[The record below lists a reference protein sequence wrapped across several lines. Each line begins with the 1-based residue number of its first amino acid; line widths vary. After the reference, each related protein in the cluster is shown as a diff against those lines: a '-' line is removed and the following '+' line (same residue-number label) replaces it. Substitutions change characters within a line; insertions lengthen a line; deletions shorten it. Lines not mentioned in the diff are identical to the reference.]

1 VGIASA
7 AAVFYRL
14 GFSVWFDEADSWG
27 LSTQPLRMVINRYF
41 LGTEVNMVLYYL
53 LLRVWL
59 WVTGLVGVAP
69 TEIVL
74 RLPSA
79 LFAVATSV
87 VVYLLGRRLFGRIA
101 GLVAAGVYIA
111 NYLQIIMAQM
121 ARAYT
126 LQLLL
131 LAIAWYAL
139 FAGLQEGTRRRRW
152 WAVLAISSALA
163 VYAQLFSVLV
173 LASMFAG
180 VLVMAAIPGHWSA
193 LVRANAKALLVS
205 VGAVL
210 VLIIPIGIDAAV
222 HGGPV
227 WVPPAHLSDV
237 RAFFYML
244 AGNSR
249 LYERVVV
256 VVVGLGV
263 LVAAVRQ
270 LRVSPHPALP
280 REQGRETDVLA
291 PVAAIAC
298 WFVGP
303 LLLSFALTRPSLN
316 LHLFFPRYLVVI
328 VPPMALLVGMGVT
341 ALRWRAVQLGL
352 AAAVAV
358 VAIPALASYYQ
369 YAQVQDFRGL
379 TQWVQARYQAG
390 DGVVC
395 APEVEC
401 GVPTSYYFSAYPG
414 PAHFDGDSPGR
425 FLWERTASI
434 PLSDENLTAYA
445 AQHRRLFLLYGPLG
459 VSPDR
464 TTELDRVKATLAK
477 HFQLIESVT
486 AKGSAVDLMAY
497 LYVPRGP

>member
-41 LGTEVNMVLYYL
+41 LGTEVNMLLYYL
-53 LLRVWL
+53 LLRPWL
-59 WVTGLVGVAP
+59 WVTGLLGVAP

-79 LFAVATSV
+79 LFAVASSV
-87 VVYLLGRRLFGRIA
+87 VVYFLGRRLFGRVA
-101 GLVAAGVYIA
+101 GLVAGGVYIA

-139 FAGLQEGTRRRRW
+139 FAGLQDGTRRRW
-152 WAVLAISSALA
+152 WAVLVVSSALA

-173 LASMFAG
+173 IASMFAG

-193 LVRANAKALLVS
+193 LVRANAKPLLLSAGAIVLLV
-205 VGAVL
+205 
-210 VLIIPIGIDAAV
+210 IPIGIDAAL
-222 HGGPV
+222 HGGPI

-256 VVVGLGV
+256 VIVGLGV
-263 LVAAVRQ
+263 LVVAVRQ
-270 LRVSPHPALP
+270 LR
-280 REQGRETDVLA
+280 ENLA

-298 WFVGP
+298 WFAGP
-303 LLLSFALTRPSLN
+303 LLLSFVLTRPSLN

-425 FLWERTASI
+425 FLWERTVSI

-464 TTELDRVKATLAK
+464 TTELDRVKATLAR

-497 LYVPRGP
+497 LYVPTGP